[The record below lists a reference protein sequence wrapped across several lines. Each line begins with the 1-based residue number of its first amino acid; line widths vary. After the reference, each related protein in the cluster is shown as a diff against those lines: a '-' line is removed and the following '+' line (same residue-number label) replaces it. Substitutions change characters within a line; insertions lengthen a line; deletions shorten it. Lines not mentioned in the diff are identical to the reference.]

1 MSKLLD
7 QGGFGCIFF
16 PSLTCKG
23 TTKTTKKSKNTVSKV
38 QLDDFA
44 AENEIYIGNLI
55 SKIPKYKEYF
65 LPVLSSCPLNISN
78 VDSKLKSECKIIKKR
93 PNKQFIIMNMDYLEN
108 ISYDKY
114 FILSRSK
121 DDVLHRLLYSYE
133 TLIKSLQIL
142 NQNNIVHHDLKL
154 DNILFRSKDLKPIII
169 DFGISIDM
177 SNVNSTN
184 RELLGNYFYVDAPDY
199 YIWPIEVH
207 ILNYILVNKPNY
219 TNDDF
224 LSQTQLY
231 TLGKKFVNE
240 NVVLDNFSEHFI
252 NKYLIQL
259 YKYIKPFSQIP
270 IPELIDKL
278 LSTFKKWDVYS
289 LNVIYIR
296 LISKIYKRRFPLI
309 TFFKSIIEL
318 FVINI
323 LPNPDHRYSWEE
335 SLNKLKII
343 KQSSSEK
350 DIKLSSI
357 NI

>member
-1 MSKLLD
+1 MSKLLE

-23 TTKTTKKSKNTVSKV
+23 KTKQSKKTVSKV

-55 SKIPKYKEYF
+55 SNIPKYKEYF
-65 LPVLSSCPLNISN
+65 LPILSSCPLDILN
-78 VDSKLKSECKIIKKR
+78 VDNKLKSECKIINKQ

-108 ISYDKY
+108 ISYENY
-114 FILSRSK
+114 FYLSRSRS
-121 DDVLHRLLYSYE
+121 DVLHRFLYSYD
-133 TLIKSLQIL
+133 TIMKSLQIL
-142 NQNNIVHHDLKL
+142 NNNNIVHHDLKL
-154 DNILFRSKDLKPIII
+154 DNILFRSKDMKPIII

-177 SNVNSTN
+177 SNVNSKN
-184 RELLGNYFYVDAPDY
+184 NELLENYFYVDAPDY

-219 TNDDF
+219 TDKEY
-224 LSQTQLY
+224 LSQKQLR
-231 TLGKKFVNE
+231 TLGDKFVNQ
-240 NVVLDNFSEHFI
+240 NVVLDNFSERFI
-252 NKYLIQL
+252 NKYLSQL
-259 YKYIKPFSQIP
+259 YKYIKPFSQIT
-270 IPELIDKL
+270 IPNLIDKL

-289 LNVIYIR
+289 LNAIFIR
-296 LISKIYKRRFPLI
+296 LISKIYKGKFPHVS
-309 TFFKSIIEL
+309 FFKSIIEL
-318 FVINI
+318 LVINI

-335 SLNKLKII
+335 SINKLKII
-343 KQSSSEK
+343 KLYSSEK